1 MKKPKIDKNTK
12 LDPEDFLNDFKK
24 IESFLDSFNNL
35 KLEEKSIKKFEKDAK
50 LIQKNLEEK
59 YKDILPEDF
68 KENPEEYLK
77 DLDTE

>member
-1 MKKPKIDKNTK
+1 MKKSKTNKPDI
-12 LDPEDFLNDFKK
+12 DPEDFLKDFKK
-24 IESFLDSFNNL
+24 IEEFMDSFNNL
-35 KLEEKSIKKFEKDAK
+35 KLEEKSIKKFEMDAR

-77 DLDTE
+77 NLDSEE